1 MNITING
8 ELLNVNSKAL
18 VEVLQRFGAVAP
30 FAVAVNGEFIPQS
43 QHGNYVLTEGDSV
56 ELLSPIQGG

>member
-18 VEVLQRFGAVAP
+18 VEVLQSFGAVAP

-43 QHGNYVLTEGDSV
+43 RHSNYVINKGNSV
-56 ELLSPIQGG
+56 ELLSPIQAG

>member
-18 VEVLQRFGAVAP
+18 VEVLQSFGAVAP

-43 QHGNYVLTEGDSV
+43 QHGNYVLNKGDNI

>member
-8 ELLNVNSKAL
+8 ELLTIKSAAL
-18 VEVLQRFGAVAP
+18 VEILQNFGAQP
-30 FAVAVNGEFIPQS
+30 PYAVAINGEFIPQS
-43 QHGNYVLTEGDSV
+43 QHGNYVLNEGDSV

>member
-8 ELLNVNSKAL
+8 ELLNVNSNAL
-18 VEVLQRFGAVAP
+18 VEVLQCFGAVAP
-30 FAVAVNGEFIPQS
+30 FAVAVNGEFISQS
-43 QHGNYVLTEGDSV
+43 QHSNYVLNEGDNI

>member
-8 ELLNVNSKAL
+8 ELLNVDRKAL
-18 VEVLQRFGAVAP
+18 VEVLQSFGAVAP
-30 FAVAVNGEFIPQS
+30 FAVAVNSEFIPQS
-43 QHGNYVLTEGDSV
+43 QHGNYVLNEGDSV

>member
-8 ELLNVNSKAL
+8 ELLTIKSAAL
-18 VEVLQRFGAVAP
+18 VEVLQKFGAQP
-30 FAVAVNGEFIPQS
+30 PYAVAINGEFIPQS
-43 QHGNYVLTEGDSV
+43 LHGNTVIKEGDSI

>member
-8 ELLNVNSKAL
+8 ELIAISSNKLINC
-18 VEVLQRFGAVAP
+18 LQDFGGVAP
-30 FAVAVNGEFIPQS
+30 FAVAINGEFIPQS
-43 QHGNYVLTEGDSV
+43 QHGDYQLTEGDSI

>member
-30 FAVAVNGEFIPQS
+30 FAVAVNGEFISQS
-43 QHGNYVLTEGDSV
+43 QHGNYVLNEG
-56 ELLSPIQGG
+56 PR

>member
-8 ELLNVNSKAL
+8 ELLNVDRKAL
-18 VEVLQRFGAVAP
+18 VEVLQSFGAVAP
-30 FAVAVNGEFIPQS
+30 FAVAVNSEFIPQS
-43 QHGNYVLTEGDSV
+43 RHSNYVLNEGDSV